1 MAMWLKEVTL
11 LFLTAAMMLVT
22 GQEPVIL
29 DQTQRSVSLSSGSS
43 RTLICG
49 LNTTEHDRYRVHFY
63 FYSSGSS
70 FSDINRKNLSQKLFI
85 RPSSTSKVEQG
96 LENKGLFT
104 EDAVLK
110 YTLLNVT
117 EANSGWYFCT
127 VRGEIPYDES
137 KSSNGTQ
144 ILIATVKSKEHTTYP
159 SLPIF
164 TVKQATERPPD
175 WRVDWWL
182 WILLGVSAVV
192 LIVLLLVCILLR
204 RRCRRHR
211 EADPIY
217 ANTRPVANKQP
228 SPRPGM
234 PEETLKKTS
243 SSQNLRNPNHTR
255 RHDGGKRRYR

>member
-1 MAMWLKEVTL
+1 MTMWLKEVTL

-29 DQTQRSVSLSSGSS
+29 DQTQRSVPLSSGSS
-43 RTLICG
+43 LTLICG

-70 FSDINRKNLSQKLFI
+70 FTDFNRKNLSQNLFI
-85 RPSSTSKVEQG
+85 RPSSTSVVEQG
-96 LENKGLFT
+96 LENKGLQT
-104 EDAVLK
+104 EDTVLK
-110 YTLLNVT
+110 YTLSNAT

-144 ILIATVKSKEHTTYP
+144 ILIAT
-159 SLPIF
+159 
-164 TVKQATERPPD
+164 ERPKD
-175 WRVDWWL
+175 WSVDWWL
-182 WILLGVSAVV
+182 WMLLGVSAVV

>member
-1 MAMWLKEVTL
+1 MTMWLKEVTL

-29 DQTQRSVSLSSGSS
+29 DQTQRSVPLSSGSS
-43 RTLICG
+43 LTLICG

-85 RPSSTSKVEQG
+85 RPSSTSVVEQG
-96 LENKGLFT
+96 LENKT
-104 EDAVLK
+104 EDTVLK
-110 YTLLNVT
+110 YTLLNAT

-127 VRGEIPYDES
+127 VRGEIPYGES

-144 ILIATVKSKEHTTYP
+144 ILIAT
-159 SLPIF
+159 
-164 TVKQATERPPD
+164 ERPKD
-175 WRVDWWL
+175 WSVDWWL
-182 WILLGVSAVV
+182 WMLLGVSAVV

>member
-144 ILIATVKSKEHTTYP
+144 ILIAT
-159 SLPIF
+159 
-164 TVKQATERPPD
+164 ERPPD